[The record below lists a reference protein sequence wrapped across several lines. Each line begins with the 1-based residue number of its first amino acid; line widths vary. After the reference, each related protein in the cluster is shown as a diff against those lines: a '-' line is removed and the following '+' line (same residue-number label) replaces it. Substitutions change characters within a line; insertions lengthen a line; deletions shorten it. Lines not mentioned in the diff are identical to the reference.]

1 MHLPIALLCS
11 NLRGVSMAVAGGG
24 REAALEGVL
33 AVAAA
38 EGIGRRDASGHF
50 EARCATA
57 GAAMYRLLAKVGV
70 YCHGGREG
78 ICRGRRRWVRT
89 KTRGV

>member
-1 MHLPIALLCS
+1 
-11 NLRGVSMAVAGGG
+11 MAVAGGG

-57 GAAMYRLLAKVGV
+57 GAAMYRLLAKVSGCTARGEGEV
-70 YCHGGREG
+70 YAERKEEKEMDVH
-78 ICRGRRRWVRT
+78 
-89 KTRGV
+89 